1 VLLSSRARLLASIM
15 VRGPLKDQIAQRAG
29 VAPDSLIAT
38 APTDAPAYKHSE
50 LRTKIRASD
59 PDTRVLEVSVNDVPP
74 IITADAQAPTPAA
87 AAAISRAAV
96 SELKLYLQSMATA
109 QKVSRAH
116 QLILTPLGPAKS
128 WTVPG

>member
-1 VLLSSRARLLASIM
+1 M

-29 VAPDSLIAT
+29 VTPDSLIAT
-38 APTDAPAYKHSE
+38 APTDVLAYKHSA

-59 PDTRVLEVSVNDVPP
+59 PDARVLEVSVNDVPP

-96 SELKLYLQSMATA
+96 SELKLYLQSLATA
-109 QKVSRAH
+109 QKVPRAH
-116 QLILTPLGPAKS
+116 RLILTPLGPARS
-128 WTVPG
+128 ATVPG